1 MGFEQVRRSRV
12 ATIHDKNMPETLL
25 DELIWP
31 KSLIAYDVTL
41 SADIENLALDEAM
54 LADVEADPLRACLR
68 IWEPTEYLVVL
79 GRSNRA
85 ESEVNVEF
93 CKTER
98 IPILRRSSGGGTVLL
113 GPGCL
118 CYSLALPLTETHRAL
133 GIARVTTELMER
145 TAAGLR
151 SVLPDI
157 SVLGTSDLVWR
168 GRKFSGN
175 AQRWL
180 RKSFIHHG
188 TLLYDFDLAKLSRSL
203 AHPSRQPDYRQARL
217 HDDFVTNLAIDSVT
231 LRSILL
237 RTWNATPSECP
248 VKLLEETRKIA
259 ESRYSSPD
267 WKL

>member
-1 MGFEQVRRSRV
+1 
-12 ATIHDKNMPETLL
+12 MPDTPLN
-25 DELIWP
+25 ELIWP
-31 KSLIAYDVTL
+31 KSLICYDITL
-41 SADIENLALDEAM
+41 ATDVQNLALDEAL
-54 LADVEADPLRACLR
+54 LAEVEADPKMACLR
-68 IWEPTEYLVVL
+68 IWEPTEHLVVL

-93 CKTER
+93 CKAER

-118 CYSLALPLTETHRAL
+118 CYTLALPLTETHRAL
-133 GIARVTTELMER
+133 GIARVTTDLMER

-151 SVLPDI
+151 TVLPG
-157 SVLGTSDLVWR
+157 VFVQGTSDLVWD

-188 TLLYDFDLAKLSRSL
+188 TLLYNFDLTKLSRAL
-203 AHPSRQPDYRQARL
+203 AHPSRQPDYRKARP
-217 HDDFVTNLAIDSVT
+217 HSEFVTNLAMDTIS
-231 LRSILL
+231 LRRILCKS
-237 RTWNATPSECP
+237 WNATPSECHA
-248 VKLLEETRKIA
+248 KLMEETRKIA
-259 ESRYSSPD
+259 QSRYSSSD

>member
-1 MGFEQVRRSRV
+1 
-12 ATIHDKNMPETLL
+12 MPETPLN
-25 DELIWP
+25 ELIWP
-31 KSLIAYDVTL
+31 KSLTGYDITL
-41 SADIENLALDEAM
+41 ATDSQNLALDEAM
-54 LADVEADPLRACLR
+54 LAEVEADPLKACLR
-68 IWEPTEYLVVL
+68 IWEPTEYFVVL

-93 CKTER
+93 CRTER

-118 CYSLALPLTETHRAL
+118 CYTLALPLAEIHRAS

-151 SVLPDI
+151 TELTDV
-157 SVLGTSDLVWR
+157 SVLGTSDLVWN

-180 RKSFIHHG
+180 RKAFIHHG
-188 TLLYDFDLAKLSRSL
+188 TLLHNFDLEKLSRAL
-203 AHPSRQPDYRQARL
+203 AHPSRQPDYRQARP
-217 HDDFVTNLAIDSVT
+217 HAEFVTNLAIDALV
-231 LRSILL
+231 LRSILFK
-237 RTWNATPSECP
+237 TWNADPSECP
-248 VKLLEETRKIA
+248 TKLLEETDKIA
-259 ESRYSSPD
+259 QSRYVSAD

>member
-1 MGFEQVRRSRV
+1 
-12 ATIHDKNMPETLL
+12 MPETLL

-31 KSLIAYDVTL
+31 ESLIGYDVTL
-41 SADIENLALDEAM
+41 ATDIENLALDEAM

-68 IWEPTEYLVVL
+68 LWEPTEYFVVL

-93 CKTER
+93 CKAEQ

-118 CYSLALPLTETHRAL
+118 CYTVALPLTETHRTL
-133 GIARVTTELMER
+133 GIARVTTDLMER

-151 SVLPDI
+151 SIFPVV
-157 SVLGTSDLVWR
+157 SVRGTSDLVWD

-188 TLLYDFDLAKLSRSL
+188 TLLYDFDLAKLSRAL
-203 AHPSRQPDYRQARL
+203 AHPSRQPDYRQARP
-217 HDDFVTNLAIDSVT
+217 HGEFVTNLALDAVT
-231 LRSILL
+231 LRNILFK
-237 RTWNATPSECP
+237 TWNATPSECTA
-248 VKLLEETRKIA
+248 KLREETHKIA
-259 ESRYSSPD
+259 QSRYGSSE

>member
-1 MGFEQVRRSRV
+1 MAETQS
-12 ATIHDKNMPETLL
+12 DK
-25 DELIWP
+25 LIWP
-31 KSLIAYDVTL
+31 KSLIGYDVTL
-41 SADIENLALDEAM
+41 ATEIENLALDEAM
-54 LADVEADPLRACLR
+54 LGDVEADPLMACLR
-68 IWEPTEYLVVL
+68 IWEPTEHFVVL

-93 CKTER
+93 CKTEG

-151 SVLPDI
+151 TELPDI
-157 SVLGTSDLVWR
+157 SVLGTSDLVWN

-180 RKSFIHHG
+180 RKAFIHHG
-188 TLLYDFDLAKLSRSL
+188 TLLYDFDLAKLSRAL
-203 AHPSRQPDYRQARL
+203 AHPSRQPDYRQARP
-217 HDDFVTNLAIDSVT
+217 HTEFVTNLALDAVT
-231 LRSILL
+231 LRNILFK
-237 RTWNATPSECP
+237 TWNATASECSA
-248 VKLLEETRKIA
+248 KLLEETRKIA
-259 ESRYSSPD
+259 QSRYRSSD